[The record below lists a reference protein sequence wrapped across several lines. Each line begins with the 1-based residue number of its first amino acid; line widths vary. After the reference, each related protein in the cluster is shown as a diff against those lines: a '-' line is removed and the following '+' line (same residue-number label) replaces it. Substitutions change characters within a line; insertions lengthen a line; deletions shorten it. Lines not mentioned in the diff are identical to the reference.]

1 MEHHIHTAAPVEI
14 NRRSAALRQSGRRR
28 GLRWL
33 GAACVLLLLV
43 GLATYAFHRPLL
55 RGFASALTVDDAV
68 APADFLYVLGGD
80 VNTRPFHAAALFR
93 RGFAPRV
100 VVPRTEDRP
109 ASERGFY
116 PNDADVAVRILQ
128 HQGVPDSAIIM
139 LRIPG
144 GVTSTQDE
152 GRVLRD
158 YLQTHPAQKLIV
170 VTSAYHTRRAR
181 WTLRRELEGLPVDLR
196 MAAAPDDRF
205 DAGNWW
211 TREAGFLAYVS
222 ETFKFLH
229 TLLRG

>member
-1 MEHHIHTAAPVEI
+1 
-14 NRRSAALRQSGRRR
+14 
-28 GLRWL
+28 
-33 GAACVLLLLV
+33 
-43 GLATYAFHRPLL
+43 
-55 RGFASALTVDDAV
+55 
-68 APADFLYVLGGD
+68 
-80 VNTRPFHAAALFR
+80 
-93 RGFAPRV
+93 
-100 VVPRTEDRP
+100 VVPRTQDRP

-158 YLQTHPAQKLIV
+158 YLQTHPAQRVIV

-181 WTLRRELEGLPVDLR
+181 WTLRRELRGVEADLR
-196 MAAAPDDRF
+196 MAAAEDDRF
-205 DAGNWW
+205 DASNWW

-222 ETFKFLH
+222 EMLKFVH

>member
-1 MEHHIHTAAPVEI
+1 MEHHIHTAAAVEI
-14 NRRSAALRQSGRRR
+14 NRRCAALRQSGRRR

-43 GLATYAFHRPLL
+43 GLAAYAFHRPLL

-80 VNTRPFHAAALFR
+80 VNTRPFHAADRFR

-100 VVPRTEDRP
+100 VVPRTQDRP

-128 HQGVPDSAIIM
+128 QEGVPDSAITM
-139 LRIPG
+139 LDMPG

-158 YLQTHPAQKLIV
+158 YLREQPAQRVIV
-170 VTSAYHTRRAR
+170 VTSAFHTRRAR

-196 MAAAPDDRF
+196 MAAAADDRF
-205 DAGNWW
+205 DASNWW

-222 ETFKFLH
+222 EMLKFVH

>member
-43 GLATYAFHRPLL
+43 GLAAYAFHRPLL

-68 APADFLYVLGGD
+68 APADVLYVLGGD
-80 VNTRPFHAAALFR
+80 VNTRPFHAADLFR

-109 ASERGFY
+109 ASESGFY
-116 PNDADVAVRILQ
+116 PNDADVAVRILKQ
-128 HQGVPDSAIIM
+128 EGVPDSAITM
-139 LRIPG
+139 LGMPG

-158 YLQTHPAQKLIV
+158 YLREQPAQRVIV
-170 VTSAYHTRRAR
+170 VTSAFHTRRAR
-181 WTLRRELEGLPVDLR
+181 WTLRRELRGVEADLR
-196 MAAAPDDRF
+196 MAAAEDDRF
-205 DAGNWW
+205 DASNWW

-222 ETFKFLH
+222 EMLKFVH

>member
-1 MEHHIHTAAPVEI
+1 MKHQTHTVAPLETT
-14 NRRSAALRQSGRRR
+14 RQSGALRLPRRR
-28 GLRWL
+28 RRLRWL
-33 GAACVLLLLV
+33 GAICVALLLL
-43 GLATYAFHRPLL
+43 GLAAYAFHRPLL
-55 RGFASALTVDDAV
+55 RGFARALTVDDAV

-80 VNTRPFHAAALFR
+80 VNTRPFHAADLFR

-116 PNDADVAVRILQ
+116 PNDADVVVRILQ
-128 HQGVPDSAIIM
+128 HQGVPGSAIAM
-139 LRIPG
+139 LRISG

-152 GRVLRD
+152 GRVLRE
-158 YLQTHPAQKLIV
+158 YLQTHPAQRVIV

-205 DAGNWW
+205 DASNWW

-222 ETFKFLH
+222 EMLKFVH